1 MDKEIIEELK
11 IDEEAVAICVANATL
26 STDGVHSLSGG
37 ITSQIVNTILKK
49 GSLSKGVKISKPDKA
64 IVVDVFVI
72 VDYGVRI
79 PDVSFNLQRK
89 IKSDLKDE
97 TGLKPEAVNI
107 HIQGVATDEEK

>member
-1 MDKEIIEELK
+1 MEKEHSEELK
-11 IDEEAVAICVANATL
+11 IDEEAIAICVANATL
-26 STDGVHSLSGG
+26 ETEGVHSLSGG
-37 ITSQIVNTILKK
+37 ITRQIVNTLLKK
-49 GSLSKGVKISKPDKA
+49 GALSKGIKISKPDEA
-64 IVVDVFVI
+64 LVIDIFVT

-89 IKSDLKDE
+89 IKSDLKEE